1 MLTFQ
6 YVCIQAGSWG
16 WKLQSLRGWS
26 GPGDIVLKL
35 DQNICY
41 VNGNKRKVRSL
52 QGNHLFFKCQ
62 SLTRRLSPCPTLA
75 TPHYDPK
82 YEIWNWWTI
91 PSTRLLSPCLTSA
104 CTRTT
109 TAGTSTTTFACSLS
123 RAQSG
128 QKVIQH
134 RPLVKWWKVF
144 DGKHILPLYL
154 RGDFFGFSYN
164 FGQIKLSQSSILRN
178 LFSAWDPTL
187 EQSACPPA
195 WKSKFRSSWSW
206 SWSSLW
212 PGTPRAPSA
221 PFPDGEPPLRVEASP
236 VFSRRS
242 FEDLMTW
249 HEDMITWCKSIC

>member
-1 MLTFQ
+1 MRFEQ
-6 YVCIQAGSWG
+6 YRKKFGEQF
-16 WKLQSLRGWS
+16 LQLGFFRRVWRWPARGLRQLEHQQRHLHAHSRGLNQVRKSYNTDPWS
-26 GPGDIVLKL
+26 
-35 DQNICY
+35 
-41 VNGNKRKVRSL
+41 
-52 QGNHLFFKCQ
+52 
-62 SLTRRLSPCPTLA
+62 
-75 TPHYDPK
+75 
-82 YEIWNWWTI
+82 
-91 PSTRLLSPCLTSA
+91 
-104 CTRTT
+104 
-109 TAGTSTTTFACSLS
+109 
-123 RAQSG
+123 SG
-128 QKVIQH
+128 E
-134 RPLVKWWKVF
+134 
-144 DGKHILPLYL
+144 GKHILPLYL